1 MSAAAKPNDRASEIE
16 WALKDAH
23 IPSLM
28 MALVH
33 LTGDARSSPTT

>member
-1 MSAAAKPNDRASEIE
+1 MSATAQHSEATVDA
-16 WALKDAH
+16 ALKDAH

-33 LTGDARSSPTT
+33 LTGDAAI